1 MNNDINPLIIECIRE
16 KLIIK
21 YEHMKVKFT
30 NNRIEESALVVWR
43 NYKGM
48 CWNIKNLGHKSQD
61 FWSGQKITGA

>member
-1 MNNDINPLIIECIRE
+1 
-16 KLIIK
+16 
-21 YEHMKVKFT
+21 MKVKFT

-61 FWSGQKITGA
+61 FWSGQKITGAQKWKQREKEKGRQNIK